1 MKGSGIP
8 VVGSVTV
15 TAAMLISAWK
25 AIQVVTPEASNDP
38 KASGALSATR

>member
-1 MKGSGIP
+1 MP

-25 AIQVVTPEASNDP
+25 AIQVVTPHASRDP
-38 KASGALSATR
+38 NASGAFSATR